1 MPKSA
6 AAPSSIR
13 RSSRSPVPPSS
24 SSDSRSP
31 DATAYQLLAN
41 QLEKEE
47 WRQLSNRKGGFA
59 LVKKGHSID
68 DAVEGESMLIEEGF
82 TLQKYEELFFDTMEE
97 EELEEWTDRLPDHPK
112 LPAKSIKSKKGNRV
126 SISPSDASSS
136 EDEEEEYE
144 LIGGERSRAAS
155 SKKKGVAKKST
166 NKKSTQG
173 KKKRKRSTED
183 DLDSDGEDGMP
194 GGSLRRFQK
203 ELFDTWLTGK
213 AEFDSFNK
221 KKQSIPKSFKAMKSA
236 VAETRDVFVNEHEN
250 DKMIQFKKE
259 KMDPI
264 ARKAKAAI
272 KEYVQAQAAEL
283 EKDLIDEMLL
293 DNHPLSDEEGGEEEE
308 ENAAEGGGEEETK
321 EIMEDDKVDN
331 EGAADKAEGGKSV
344 NADWTSAVIEGS
356 NSNEST

>member
-1 MPKSA
+1 
-6 AAPSSIR
+6 
-13 RSSRSPVPPSS
+13 
-24 SSDSRSP
+24 
-31 DATAYQLLAN
+31 
-41 QLEKEE
+41 
-47 WRQLSNRKGGFA
+47 
-59 LVKKGHSID
+59 
-68 DAVEGESMLIEEGF
+68 
-82 TLQKYEELFFDTMEE
+82 
-97 EELEEWTDRLPDHPK
+97 
-112 LPAKSIKSKKGNRV
+112 
-126 SISPSDASSS
+126 
-136 EDEEEEYE
+136 
-144 LIGGERSRAAS
+144 LIGSTASS
-155 SKKKGVAKKST
+155 SKKKGGAKKST

-221 KKQSIPKSFKAMKSA
+221 KKQSTPKSFKAMKSA

-250 DKMIQFKKE
+250 DKMVQFKKE
-259 KMDPI
+259 RMDPI

-283 EKDLIDEMLL
+283 EKDLIDDMLL
-293 DNHPLSDEEGGEEEE
+293 DNHPLSDEEEGGEEEE
-308 ENAAEGGGEEETK
+308 ENAAEGGGEEEAK
-321 EIMEDDKVDN
+321 ESMEDDKVDN

-356 NSNEST
+356 NSNESS